1 MFGFFKKIPSVLK
14 TVVNVMS
21 NPKIVMGVE
30 IAAMVI
36 PGGQVLML
44 RRVLDRVKIA
54 ENILGPGEGLSKFN
68 QVFDE
73 LIKDPM
79 VRDNKELKDLIEK
92 AVMIT
97 NGTVMALDTEGNK
110 IS

>member
-1 MFGFFKKIPSVLK
+1 MFGFLKKIPSILK

-21 NPKIVMGVE
+21 NPKITMGVE
-30 IAAMVI
+30 LAALVI
-36 PGGQVLML
+36 PGGQILML
-44 RRVLDRVKIA
+44 KRVLNKVKIA
-54 ENILGPGEGLSKFN
+54 EVALGPGGGLNKFN
-68 QVFDE
+68 RVFDE

-79 VRDNKELKDLIEK
+79 IRDNKELKDLIEK